1 MSERQGARGSEFRQD
16 STTGNWVLVAPGRG
30 RRPDTVQGPS
40 AQEPMMSWDASCPF
54 CPGNEAMTPPE
65 VLSIPAKRDWQVRVV
80 PNKFAALEPAAG
92 SVEIRGSG
100 LFQAM
105 DGVGHH
111 EVVIETPVHNRSLAG
126 MEPGEVEVV
135 LRAFQR
141 REAALRADPRVKLVL
156 VFKNQGERAGT
167 SLAHPHSQII
177 ATPLVPPDVQQRLV
191 VAHAYRDT
199 HDRCLYCDLR
209 DAELAAGERVVFQ
222 GRHFLVIQPFASRM
236 PFETWVLPLR
246 HRAKL
251 GDLEEVEIEELAIL
265 LRNILRALLVE
276 LAFPAWNCLLHS
288 APVEEE
294 HEECYLWHI
303 QVLPRVA
310 IPAGFELGTGI
321 SITTALPEETA
332 EVLRQQFEGFSE

>member
-1 MSERQGARGSEFRQD
+1 
-16 STTGNWVLVAPGRG
+16 
-30 RRPDTVQGPS
+30 
-40 AQEPMMSWDASCPF
+40 MMSWDPNCPF

-65 VLSIPAKRDWQVRVV
+65 VFHIPAKGDWQVRVI

-92 SVEIRGSG
+92 SAEIRGSG

-105 DGVGHH
+105 DGLGYH
-111 EVVIETPVHNRSLAG
+111 EVVIETPVHNRSLAD
-126 MEPGEVEVV
+126 MEPGEVEMV
-135 LRAFQR
+135 LRAFQW

-177 ATPLVPPDVQQRLV
+177 ATPLIPPDVHQRLA
-191 VAHAYRDT
+191 VARAYRNT

-209 DAELAAGERVVFQ
+209 DAELAAGERIVFQ

-236 PFETWVLPLR
+236 PFETWTLPLR

-251 GDLEEVEIEELAIL
+251 ADLEETEIEELALL
-265 LRNILRALLVE
+265 LRNILRALSGE
-276 LAFPAWNCLLHS
+276 LAFPAWNCVLQA

-310 IPAGFELGTGI
+310 TPAGFELGTGI

-332 EVLRQQFEGFSE
+332 EVLRQQFEGFSGRLRLCDLGD

>member
-16 STTGNWVLVAPGRG
+16 STTGNWVLVAPGRA
-30 RRPDTVQGPS
+30 RRPATVQRPS

-135 LRAFQR
+135 LQAFQR

-167 SLAHPHSQII
+167 SQAHPHSQII
-177 ATPLVPPDVQQRLV
+177 ATPLVSPDVQQRLA
-191 VAHAYRDT
+191 VARAYWYT

-251 GDLEEVEIEELAIL
+251 GDLEEVEIKELALL

-276 LAFPAWNCLLHS
+276 LAFPAWNCLLHA

-310 IPAGFELGTGI
+310 TPAGFELGTGI

-332 EVLRQQFEGFSE
+332 EILRQQFEGFSG